1 MDAEKR
7 KRDDLGKFDGKR
19 AKLEEDN
26 GREDRTVTEEE
37 VEEFFTILGRIH
49 AAARHFRKTDGAGRK
64 FTSKKLRLSFEA
76 QDFGEDNG
84 VINKDD
90 QKKMAEENSGLDLN
104 SDPASKESSN

>member
-19 AKLEEDN
+19 AKLE
-26 GREDRTVTEEE
+26 EDRTVTEEE